1 MRIRKIHLIHY
12 RNYRLL
18 RCELGNTINIF
29 YGENAQGK
37 TNLLEAIHYL
47 SYGKSFRK
55 AKDRD
60 LIAFDQPES
69 YIGLELERGNGHH
82 LLEAKLVKDGSKK
95 VRIDRLP
102 VDRIKELNELLYV
115 IAFIPEDLRL
125 VKGSPKDRREFID
138 RELSKLKPVYAKKMQ
153 QYERVLKQRN
163 MLLKMVSYDP
173 DKEKILSVYTLQLIG
188 LGSQIIKTRQE
199 FLAQW
204 EGYAKDLHGKISD
217 HLEELAMEY
226 ESGVHGQSLESIQE
240 DFEKRLEDMKAEER
254 TKGTSLIGPHRDDL
268 IFLING
274 KDARIYASQGQQR
287 TVALSVKLAEIHLV
301 EEIFNEKPV
310 LLLDDV
316 LSELDAKRRQFLIET
331 FRSFQTIITTADDT
345 VMKSISHLNPTV
357 FHIQSGSVIRE
368 ESI

>member
-18 RCELGNTINIF
+18 RCELGKTINIF

-82 LLEAKLVKDGSKK
+82 LLEAKLVKEGTKK
-95 VRIDRLP
+95 VRIDRLA

-125 VKGSPKDRREFID
+125 VKGSPKDRRDFID
-138 RELSKLKPVYAKKMQ
+138 RELSKLKPVYANKLQ

-163 MLLKMVSYDP
+163 LLLKMVAYDP
-173 DKEKILSVYTLQLIG
+173 EKEKILTVYTAQLID
-188 LGSQIIKTRQE
+188 LGSRIIKTRQE

-217 HLEELAMEY
+217 HKEELVMVY
-226 ESGVHGQSLESIQE
+226 ESGVQGKSLEAIHQ
-240 DFEKRLEDMKAEER
+240 DFEKQLGVMKNEER
-254 TKGTSLIGPHRDDL
+254 TKGTSLIGPHRDDI

-274 KDARIYASQGQQR
+274 KDARVYASQGQQR
-287 TVALSVKLAEIHLV
+287 TIALSVKLAEIHLV
-301 EEIFNEKPV
+301 EEIFHEKPV

-316 LSELDAKRRQFLIET
+316 LSELDAKRRRFLIET
-331 FRSFQTIITTADDT
+331 FRSFQTIITTADNT
-345 VMKSISHLNPTV
+345 VMKSIQHLNPTI
-357 FHIQSGSVIRE
+357 FYIQNGKVNRE
-368 ESI
+368 DFL